1 MAINF
6 SENTPPGYPGEY
18 EAWFT
23 VKDGRRVFLRPIKPA
38 DRELLLDLL
47 HRLSD
52 QSIFLR
58 FLGHLRELSPD
69 LLDHFT
75 IVNYVSDFAIVAT
88 VAENGENHVIS
99 VSRYHC
105 DNDTGSTEFAVAVRD
120 DWQGMGLGKEMVRR
134 LFEVAKKNGI
144 RRIEAVM
151 DSSNEM
157 LTNIL
162 KALNLRYS
170 SKPLRGLY
178 ELSVEL

>member
-1 MAINF
+1 MATNF
-6 SENTPPGYPGEY
+6 SENTPPGYPVEY

-23 VKDGRRVFLRPIKPA
+23 ARDGRRVFLRPIKPE
-38 DRELLLDLL
+38 DRELLVDLL
-47 HRLSD
+47 HRVSERT
-52 QSIFLR
+52 IFLR

-75 IVNYVSDFAIVAT
+75 IVNYVSDFALVAT
-88 VAENGENHVIS
+88 VVENGENHIIS
-99 VSRYHC
+99 VSRYHY
-105 DNDTGSTEFAVAVRD
+105 DNDTGGTEFAVAVRD

-134 LFEVAKKNGI
+134 LFEAAKKNGL

-151 DSSNEM
+151 DSSNE
-157 LTNIL
+157 TITKIL
-162 KALNLRYS
+162 KSLNLRYS